1 MPPYENADTRPHTT
15 NMKEMMT
22 MKNVVKKI
30 GMMLLTMVIVSFFAF
45 LAFQVIPAVAALRA
59 ELGLDRPFFTRYF
72 EWVLHALQG
81 DFGTSYVYS
90 MPVAQLLNGKLGVT
104 ALLTAIAFVLIVL
117 VSLPVGLFAASR
129 QGGWLD
135 RALTVLGQVVM
146 AVPPFVVGILLTLV
160 CGLILHWFD
169 PGAFI
174 APAQSFWSSVG
185 YLLYPAVAI
194 ALPRIA
200 MTVKMLKS
208 SITEE
213 LGKDYVRTAYS
224 RGNSPPCAAQR
235 RGAHGGL
242 SGHDGGGH
250 RGGQR
255 HYRAGLCH
263 PRHRAAAADLHRQ
276 PGFPSGAG
284 HRGDPGAV
292 GGAGELPGRSSQP
305 AAGSPAAA
313 AIRRDRD
320 AAEKERPL
328 LPHRSDH
335 RRYHGGHGADRL
347 CLDAL

>member
-45 LAFQVIPAVAALRA
+45 LAFQVIPGDPTIKLLSSDATAEAVAALRA
-59 ELGLDRPFFTRYF
+59 ERGLDRPFFTRYF

-224 RGNSPPCAAQR
+224 RGNSP
-235 RGAHGGL
+235 
-242 SGHDGGGH
+242 
-250 RGGQR
+250 
-255 HYRAGLCH
+255 
-263 PRHRAAAADLHRQ
+263 RAALYRHVLRNAVVPTVAFLAMTVADIVAGSVIIEQVFAIPGIGRLLLTSIANRDFPVVQAIVVILALWVVLVNCLADLLNQRL
-276 PGFPSGAG
+276 
-284 HRGDPGAV
+284 DP
-292 GGAGELPGRSSQP
+292 
-305 AAGSPAAA
+305 
-313 AIRRDRD
+313 
-320 AAEKERPL
+320 
-328 LPHRSDH
+328 
-335 RRYHGGHGADRL
+335 RL
-347 CLDAL
+347 RLQ